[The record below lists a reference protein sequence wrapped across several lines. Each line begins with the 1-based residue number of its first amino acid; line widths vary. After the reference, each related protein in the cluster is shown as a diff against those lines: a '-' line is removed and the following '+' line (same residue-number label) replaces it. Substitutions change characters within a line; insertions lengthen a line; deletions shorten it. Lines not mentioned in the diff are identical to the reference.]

1 MANEEIKAKT
11 MTEDELD
18 NVVGG
23 AGYAYF
29 MKRKDGK
36 YDIVSA
42 TDKLTPEQVKGI
54 LAGKAPAQLGI
65 AKSISTKFHVGIQ
78 ADKLPAIKQRLNK
91 FYNGCTFQDL

>member
-1 MANEEIKAKT
+1 MTNELMDKV
-11 MTEDELD
+11 MTDTELD
-18 NVVGG
+18 NVAGG
-23 AGYAYF
+23 VGYAYF

-65 AKSISTKFHVGIQ
+65 AKSIRTNFHVGIQ
-78 ADKLPAIKQRLNK
+78 ADKLPAIKEKLNK
-91 FYNGCTFQDL
+91 LYNGCTFQDL

>member
-1 MANEEIKAKT
+1 MANELMDKL
-11 MTEDELD
+11 MSDMELD

-42 TDKLTPEQVKGI
+42 TDKLTPAQVKGI
-54 LAGKAPAQLGI
+54 LAGKPPASLGI
-65 AKSISTKFHVGIQ
+65 VKSIKTHFHVGIQ
-78 ADKLPAIKQRLNK
+78 ADKLDAVKQRLNK
-91 FYNGCTFQDL
+91 IYNGCTFQDI

>member
-1 MANEEIKAKT
+1 MANKEIMNKVMSEE
-11 MTEDELD
+11 ELEL
-18 NVVGG
+18 VAGG

-42 TDKLTPEQVKGI
+42 TDKLTPEQVKGT

-65 AKSISTKFHVGIQ
+65 AKSIRTNFHVGIT
-78 ADKLPAIKQRLNK
+78 ADKLPAVKQKLNK
-91 FYNGCTFQDL
+91 LYKGCTFQNI

>member
-1 MANEEIKAKT
+1 MTNELMDKV
-11 MTEDELD
+11 MTDTELD
-18 NVVGG
+18 NVAGG

-42 TDKLTPEQVKGI
+42 TDELTPEQVKGI

-65 AKSISTKFHVGIQ
+65 AKSISTKFHVGVQ

-91 FYNGCTFQDL
+91 IYNGCTFQDL

>member
-1 MANEEIKAKT
+1 MANELMDKL
-11 MTEDELD
+11 MSDMELD

-54 LAGKAPAQLGI
+54 LAGKSPASLGI
-65 AKSISTKFHVGIQ
+65 VKSIKTHFHVGIQ
-78 ADKLPAIKQRLNK
+78 ADKLDAVKQKLNK
-91 FYNGCTFQDL
+91 IYNGCTFQDI

>member
-1 MANEEIKAKT
+1 MANELMDKL
-11 MTEDELD
+11 MSDMELD

-42 TDKLTPEQVKGI
+42 TDKLTPAQGKGI
-54 LAGKAPAQLGI
+54 LAGKPPASLGI
-65 AKSISTKFHVGIQ
+65 VKSIKTHFHVGIQ
-78 ADKLPAIKQRLNK
+78 ADKLDAVKQQLNK
-91 FYNGCTFQDL
+91 IYNGCTFQDI

>member
-1 MANEEIKAKT
+1 MANELMDKL
-11 MTEDELD
+11 MSDMELD

-54 LAGKAPAQLGI
+54 LAGKSPARLGI
-65 AKSISTKFHVGIQ
+65 VKSIKTHFHVGIQ
-78 ADKLPAIKQRLNK
+78 ADKLDAVKQKLNK
-91 FYNGCTFQDL
+91 IYNGCTFQDI